1 MTFRLVRPRTSRG
14 TNPVFELK
22 LLTTAQKTKYPVD
35 AFIFVQQGLDSTVH
49 GLHHEAEENPDPK
62 LHHISGTQLCHG
74 LRDFAIDQYGLM
86 ARTVLQRWS
95 IHSCEDFGH
104 IVFALV
110 DASLMLKTDEDSIDD
125 FIGVYDFSDAFTPKL
140 SLK

>member
-1 MTFRLVRPRTSRG
+1 
-14 TNPVFELK
+14 
-22 LLTTAQKTKYPVD
+22 
-35 AFIFVQQGLDSTVH
+35 
-49 GLHHEAEENPDPK
+49 
-62 LHHISGTQLCHG
+62 
-74 LRDFAIDQYGLM
+74 M

-110 DASLMLKTDEDSIDD
+110 DAGLMLKTDEDSIDD
-125 FIGVYDFSDAFTPKL
+125 FIGAYDFSDAFTPNL